1 MAKQKQQSSQ
11 QQSNENTN
19 NKIKQQNTLPLKIK
33 LDHLKIFTPLTENQ
47 AKFFELYKQ
56 GCHFIA
62 LLGSAGTG
70 KTFVALYKAL
80 EEVLSKD
87 NPFEQVVIIRSLVQL
102 RDIGYLPGDIEEK
115 QEIFE
120 LPYKEICSI
129 LFGRPDA
136 YTRLKEQ
143 GHIRFLST
151 TAIRGITI
159 DDAIILVDEMQ
170 NMNFAEINTI
180 MGRIGNR
187 SKIIFCGDYKQSDLI
202 KSSKD
207 ISAFHDFRKIATS
220 IDSYREIYFTQDD
233 IVRSNLTR
241 DWIIACEKNGY

>member
-1 MAKQKQQSSQ
+1 MAKQKQQNFQ
-11 QQSNENTN
+11 QQNNENTN
-19 NKIKQQNTLPLKIK
+19 KQQNTLPLKIK
-33 LDHLKIFTPLTENQ
+33 LDQLKVFSPLTENQ

-56 GCHFIA
+56 GSYFIA

-70 KTFVALYKAL
+70 KSFIALYKAI

-87 NPFEQVVIIRSLVQL
+87 NPFKQVVIVRSLVQL
-102 RDIGYLPGDIEEK
+102 REIGHLPGDIEEK
-115 QEIFE
+115 QEIYE

-129 LFGRPDA
+129 LFGRADA
-136 YTRLKEQ
+136 YERLKEQ

-151 TAIRGITI
+151 TAIRGISI
-159 DDAIILVDEMQ
+159 DDSIILVDEMQ

-180 MGRIGNR
+180 MGRIGHR
-187 SKIIFCGDYKQSDLI
+187 SKIIFCGDFKQTDLI

-207 ISAFHDFRKIATS
+207 ISAFHDFRKIAAS
-220 IDSYREIYFTQDD
+220 ISSYQEIYFTPND
-233 IVRSNLTR
+233 IVRSSLTR